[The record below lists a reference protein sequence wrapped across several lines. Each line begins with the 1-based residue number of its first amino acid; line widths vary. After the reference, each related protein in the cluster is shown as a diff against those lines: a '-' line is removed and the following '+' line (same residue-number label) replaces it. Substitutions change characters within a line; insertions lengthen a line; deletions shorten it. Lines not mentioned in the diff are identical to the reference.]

1 LRRNTF
7 ILHNF
12 IEPCSITT
20 TAYNQSSQKQLL
32 SFIKLYFAS
41 KFAMM
46 RFALI
51 PFFILFFTSVD
62 AQKLYMP
69 RDVENAFKKNTRSPD
84 GNPGKNYWQNH
95 GRYTITVS
103 ATPPNR
109 TIKGIEEITYI
120 NNSPDILKTL
130 LFKLLVNIHKPGAP
144 RYGAAS
150 PDYLTTGVVVDSFV
164 VNGKSQSWNNN
175 PSVFT
180 NMRIRFPEPLRSHD
194 SVQLYIKWHYDMSQ
208 QSGRE
213 GAIDSTTFYLAYFYP
228 RVAVYDDYQGWDAT
242 DFNDALE
249 FYSDFNDYTV
259 NVQVPKNYIVW
270 GTGTLLNPNSVLQ
283 PGYVQRYQRSLI
295 SDEII
300 NVVTHQ
306 DLQTKNVTVQNPMNT
321 WQFKA
326 GNVPDVAFGISD
338 HFAWDASSVVVD
350 DVTKRRA
357 SAQAAYNDT
366 AKDFHYM
373 VSFAKQALD
382 WLSHSWPGVPYP
394 YEKTTV
400 FQGYAG
406 MEYPMMANDET
417 YADTTFS
424 RFVAMHEIA
433 HTYMPFYMGI
443 NETRY
448 GFMDE
453 GWATTFELLFNRDKM
468 SKEKADAFYKRFRV
482 QGWINDRSVDED
494 LPIITPGPDLH
505 GGGLGNN
512 EYGKPS
518 LGYLAVKD
526 WLGDDLFKKCL
537 QEYMIRWN
545 GKHPLPWDFFNTF
558 SNASGKDLNWFWNNW
573 YFSHNYIDLS
583 LSNAAETP
591 GGYSLTIQNIGGMAT
606 PFDVIINYT
615 DGTTERVHQTPSVW
629 QNNQKEIKLNVTTK
643 KNVRS
648 IKLDGGIF
656 MDANEENNMW
666 KPKSF

>member
-1 LRRNTF
+1 MMG
-7 ILHNF
+7 HV
-12 IEPCSITT
+12 
-20 TAYNQSSQKQLL
+20 LL
-32 SFIKLYFAS
+32 SS
-41 KFAMM
+41 
-46 RFALI
+46 LI
-51 PFFILFFTSVD
+51 ILFISAD

-69 RDVENAFKKNTRSPD
+69 RDVENAFKNDVRSFD
-84 GNPGKNYWQNH
+84 GRPGKNYWQNR
-95 GRYTITVS
+95 GRYSITVT

-109 TIKGIEEITYI
+109 RINGTEEITYI
-120 NNSPDILKTL
+120 NNSPDTLRNL
-130 LFKLLVNIHKPGAP
+130 LFKLIVNIHKPGAP
-144 RYGAAS
+144 RYGGAS
-150 PDYLTTGVVVDSFV
+150 PDYLTDGVTVDSFA
-164 VNGKSQSWNNN
+164 VNGKSQPWANN
-175 PSVFT
+175 PYVFT
-180 NMRIRFPEPLRSHD
+180 NMRIRPRQSLNAHD
-194 SVQLYIKWHYDMSQ
+194 SIQLYIKWHYNVSV

-228 RVAVYDDYQGWDAT
+228 RVAVYDDYEGWDAT

-249 FYSDFNDYTV
+249 FYNDFNDYTV

-270 GTGTLLNPNSVLQ
+270 GTGTLLNASAVLQ
-283 PGYVQRYQRSLI
+283 SKYVQRFQQSLT
-295 SDEII
+295 SDDII
-300 NVVTHQ
+300 NVVTKQ
-306 DLQTKNVTVQNPMNT
+306 DLQTKNITTQNAMNT

-326 GNVPDVAFGISD
+326 SNVPDVAFGLSD
-338 HFAWDASSVVVD
+338 HFVWDASSVVVD
-350 DVTKRRA
+350 DATKRRA

-373 VSFAKQALD
+373 AGFAKQALD
-382 WLSHSWPGVPYP
+382 WLSHSWPGIPYP
-394 YEKTTV
+394 YEKSTV

-424 RFVAMHEIA
+424 RFVAAHEIA

-453 GWATTFELLFNRDKM
+453 GWATTFELLFNRDKLGN
-468 SKEKADAFYKRFRV
+468 EKADDFYKRFRV
-482 QGWINDRSVDED
+482 RGWIYDRSPEED

-526 WLGDDLFKKCL
+526 LLGDDLFRKCL
-537 QEYMIRWN
+537 HEYMSRWN

-558 SNASGKDLNWFWNNW
+558 SNVSGKDLNWFWNNW

-583 LSNAAETP
+583 LINSTKTS
-591 GGYSLTIQNIGGMAT
+591 GGYSLTIQNIGGMAA
-606 PFDVIINYT
+606 PFDVVISYT
-615 DGTTERVHQTPSVW
+615 DGTEERIHQTPMVW
-629 QNNQKEIKLNVTTK
+629 QKDQKQIKLAVNTK
-643 KNVRS
+643 KPVQS
-648 IKLDGGIF
+648 IKLDGGIY
-656 MDANEENNMW
+656 MDAVEADNVW
-666 KPKSF
+666 RPKSF